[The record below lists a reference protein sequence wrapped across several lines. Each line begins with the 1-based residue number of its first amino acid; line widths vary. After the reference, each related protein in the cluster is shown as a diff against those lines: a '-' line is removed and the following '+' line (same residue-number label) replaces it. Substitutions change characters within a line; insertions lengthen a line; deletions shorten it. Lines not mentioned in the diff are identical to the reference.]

1 MQTKDLQQEITSLH
15 LQILNQENRLDQALT
30 KNVEIK
36 ETKKIYHELRVLKE
50 RLAEIN
56 SASEIQD
63 LP

>member
-15 LQILNQENRLDQALT
+15 LQVLNHENRLDQALA

-56 SASEIQD
+56 SVSAMQD

>member
-15 LQILNQENRLDQALT
+15 LQVLNHENRLDQALT

-56 SASEIQD
+56 SVSAMQD

>member
-1 MQTKDLQQEITSLH
+1 MQSKDLLLEITSLH
-15 LQILNQENRLDQALT
+15 LQVLNHENRLDQALT

-56 SASEIQD
+56 SVSEMQD